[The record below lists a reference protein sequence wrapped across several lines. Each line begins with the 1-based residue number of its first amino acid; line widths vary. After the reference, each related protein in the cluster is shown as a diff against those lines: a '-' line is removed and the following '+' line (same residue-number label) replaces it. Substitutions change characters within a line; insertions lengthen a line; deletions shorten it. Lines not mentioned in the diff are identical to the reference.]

1 MRLAG
6 LGLANPTAVAVVV
19 LLVVLF
25 GVVGFS
31 RLPIQL
37 VPEVELPE
45 ITITTQWRSAAAE
58 EVESEIVK
66 PQEDALRGL
75 QGMTE
80 LVAQAQQGRA
90 EINLKFSAGTQLT
103 QVLVEVLS
111 RLNQVADYPPDAGEP
126 FISSS
131 GSDARPIAWFI
142 LQPLPGNNLD
152 VAGYRDYVE
161 EVVKTRIERVPGV
174 SRSEIYGGRVREI
187 RVTFDPYRL
196 ADAGIDIPIIARF
209 AGSFEDVSGGF
220 IDVGR
225 REYSLRFQG
234 RYALDEIGGM
244 ILTWRDGRPVH
255 LRDVAQVAVEL
266 ADQRDFVLSQGL
278 ESIAVNARREIG
290 VNVLQVMDGLGEAV
304 EELREGWLKRS
315 GLNIKQVY
323 DETVYIDS
331 AMRLLFS
338 NLGLGIL
345 LAVGML
351 WIFLRRLRAT
361 FVVLLSIPACL
372 AFTFMTLFMDG
383 RTLNVISLAGLAFA
397 VGLVLDASIVVLEN
411 IVRLRESGTGADG
424 AEPLGQ
430 RAVSQV
436 WGALLASTAT
446 TVAVFLPIIFLES
459 EAGQLFADLALT
471 LSAAIV
477 ASLLVA
483 VYVVPAA
490 ESRWL
495 GPRAVAGGSGVGW
508 DRITAVIMALTA
520 GRARR
525 AVGIGVLLTLPVLSC
540 WLLFPKL
547 DYLPTG
553 NRNLVFAFVLP
564 APGSNVEFL
573 ADEMGGEVAARMRP
587 HMVGAGDDRTRPWLK
602 HYFYVGVRGQVFMGA
617 VAEDSK
623 EIPEALD
630 LVNGLLWS
638 FPDTLAFARQASLF
652 GGLSSG
658 STIELDLQGRGLEE
672 LYAAAPIAYQHI
684 QEALPG
690 AQVRPLPGLVL
701 ARPEL
706 RLLPDERRIAEAGWD
721 RGTLANIVRALGD
734 GYYAGE
740 YFDGE
745 DTLDIMVRSAPWAVP
760 ENLVDVPLVTPAA
773 GTVRLG
779 DLARLSRTAASEQIR
794 RVNQRRTITLQITP
808 PPGVSLDEAL
818 GVLKE
823 EVEPQL
829 WGHLPADGAIHYRG
843 TAEKLSV
850 AIRELGGSFLLAA
863 AILYLLMSAL
873 LRSFGYSLL
882 VFCTL
887 PLATVGG
894 VLALRLF
901 GLPLDLLTMM
911 GFVILLGLV
920 MNNAILL
927 VYQAREGER
936 EGLARRA
943 AVQRAVRIRLRPIMM
958 STMTSIFGML
968 PLMLVPG
975 DGSELYRGLASVI
988 VGGMAVSLVFSLILL
1003 PALLRVG
1010 EEARAA

>member
-19 LLVVLF
+19 LLVMLF
-25 GVVGFS
+25 GAVSFAG
-31 RLPIQL
+31 LPVQL

-45 ITITTQWRSAAAE
+45 ITITTTWRSASAE

-90 EINLKFSAGTQLT
+90 EINLKFSTGTQLPRA
-103 QVLVEVLS
+103 LVEVLS

-131 GSDARPIAWFI
+131 GSEANPIAWFI

-152 VAGYRDYVE
+152 MAGYRDYVE

-174 SRSEIYGGRVREI
+174 ASSEVYGGRVREI

-196 ADAGIDIPIIARF
+196 ANAGIDIPIIARF
-209 AGSFEDVSGGF
+209 AGSFNDVSGGF

-225 REYSLRFQG
+225 REYSLRFRG
-234 RYALDEIGGM
+234 RYSLDEIGGM

-266 ADQRDFVLSQGL
+266 ADPRDFVLSQGL

-290 VNVLQVMDGLGEAV
+290 VNVLRVMGGLGDAV
-304 EELREGWLKRS
+304 TELREGWLKRS

-323 DETVYIDS
+323 DETIYIDS

-351 WIFLRRLRAT
+351 WLFLRRFRAT
-361 FVVLLSIPACL
+361 FIVLLAIPACL
-372 AFTFMTLFMDG
+372 TFAFTVLFLGG
-383 RTLNVISLAGLAFA
+383 RTLNIISLAGLAFA
-397 VGLVLDASIVVLEN
+397 VGMVLDASIVVLEN
-411 IVRLRESGTGADG
+411 IVRLREQGAGENDT
-424 AEPLGQ
+424 ELPGQ

-471 LSAAIV
+471 LSATIC

-495 GPRAVAGGSGVGW
+495 GRHITAGGTNVGW
-508 DRITAVIMALTA
+508 ERITAGIMTVTD
-520 GRARR
+520 GRWRR
-525 AVGIGVLLTLPVLSC
+525 ALGIGALLMLPVLLGG
-540 WLLFPKL
+540 LLFPKL

-553 NRNLVFAFVLP
+553 NRNLVFAFVQP
-564 APGSNVEFL
+564 APGSNVDFL
-573 ADEMGGEVAARMRP
+573 AREMGGEVVARMQP
-587 HMVGAGDDRTRPWLK
+587 HLSGAGDERVAPWLK

-617 VAEDSK
+617 VAENPK
-623 EIPEALD
+623 EIGAALNV
-630 LVNGLLWS
+630 VNNMLWS
-638 FPDTLAFARQASLF
+638 FPDTLAFARRASLF
-652 GGLSSG
+652 GGLDSG
-658 STIELDLQGRGLEE
+658 NTIELDMQGRALES
-672 LYAAAPIAYQHI
+672 LYAAAPVAYQRI
-684 QEALPG
+684 QEVLPG

-706 RLLPDERRIAEAGWD
+706 RLLPDERRLAEAGWD
-721 RGTLANIVRALGD
+721 RGILANIIRALGD

-745 DTLDIMVRSAPWAVP
+745 NTLDIMVRSVPWDVP
-760 ENLVDVPLVTPAA
+760 EDLMDVPLVTPTA

-779 DLARLSRTAASEQIR
+779 DLTRLERTAGSEQIR
-794 RVNQRRTITLQITP
+794 RVNQRRTITLQVTP
-808 PPGVSLDEAL
+808 PPGVSLDETL
-818 GVLKE
+818 QVLKE

-829 WGHLPADGAIHYRG
+829 WDHLPADASIHYRG

-863 AILYLLMSAL
+863 VILYLLMSAL
-873 LRSFGYSLL
+873 FRSFTYSLL
-882 VFCTL
+882 VLGTL

-901 GLPLDLLTMM
+901 GLPLDLLTMI

-920 MNNAILL
+920 VNNAILL

-936 EGLARRA
+936 EGLRRRE
-943 AVQRAVRIRLRPIMM
+943 AVRRAVRIRLRPILM

-968 PLMLVPG
+968 PLMLIPG
-975 DGSELYRGLASVI
+975 DGAELYRGLASVI
-988 VGGMAVSLVFSLILL
+988 VGGMSVSLVFSLVLL
-1003 PALLRVG
+1003 PALLRIG